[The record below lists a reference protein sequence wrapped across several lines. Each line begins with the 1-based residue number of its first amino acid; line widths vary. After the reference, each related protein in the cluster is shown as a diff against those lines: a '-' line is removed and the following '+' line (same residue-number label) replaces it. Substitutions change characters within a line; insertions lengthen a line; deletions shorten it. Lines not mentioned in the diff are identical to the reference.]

1 MNDEFIVP
9 PALEPGDR
17 VAIISPSSGAAAAY
31 PHVYELGLERLRERF
46 DLQPVEYPTATAEG
60 EYLDANPEARARDVE
75 DAFRDPEI
83 DGVLATIGGD
93 DQIRI
98 VEHLDP
104 TVLGDYPTR
113 FFGYSDNT
121 VLASVLWNQG
131 VASFYGP
138 MVMTE
143 FAMQGSMF
151 EHSVEYARR
160 ALFEETVGEIE
171 PADSFSDED
180 LEWADPANLERE
192 RERESSDG
200 WRWTGGAEPVTGRT
214 WGGCLTVLDHM
225 LAADIAVPEP
235 ERLDDAILLLETSEV
250 LPEDWY
256 VRQVLMSMGER
267 GLLERIGGVV
277 VGRAK
282 ARSRS
287 CQRDSK
293 ARRAYRR
300 TQRETIETEIARY
313 APDAPIV
320 FDVEFGH
327 CAPSVP
333 VPVGAMATVDP
344 ADERIVFTGG

>member
-1 MNDEFIVP
+1 MTETFTVP

-17 VAIISPSSGAAAAY
+17 IAVVAPSGGAAAAY
-31 PHVYELGLERLRERF
+31 PHVYELGLERIREAF
-46 DLQPVEYPTATAEG
+46 DLEPVPFPTATAEG
-60 EYLDANPEARARDVE
+60 EYLAANPDARARDIE

-83 DGVLATIGGD
+83 EGVIATIGGE

-104 TVLGDYPTR
+104 DVLREHPTR

-121 VLASVLWNQG
+121 VLASFLWRQG
-131 VASFYGP
+131 VVSFYGP

-151 EHSVEYARR
+151 EHTVEHARR
-160 ALFEETVGEIE
+160 ALFEETIGQIE
-171 PADSFSDED
+171 PADVFSDHS
-180 LEWADPANLERE
+180 LEWADPENLDRE
-192 RERESSDG
+192 RERESSAG
-200 WRWTGGAEPVTGRT
+200 WRWSGGTEPATGRT

-225 LAADIAVPEP
+225 LAADVAVPEP
-235 ERLDDAILLLETSEV
+235 DRLDGAILLLETSEV

-267 GLLERIGGVV
+267 GLLERFDGVV

-287 CQRDSK
+287 HPRD
-293 ARRAYRR
+293 AEERRAYRR

-313 APDAPIV
+313 NPDAPIV

-327 CAPSVP
+327 CAPTVP

-344 ADERIVFTGG
+344 ADERIVFNGA